1 MGLPWSKCT
10 CPLSSCANWTRHSVA
25 NQIFSLEMG
34 WIGWTSRKE
43 NSRLKFIIA
52 NFEREK
58 NKTSIKFKR
67 PNNVKVILVNATI
80 SIKMISDE
88 TKKNRVIIIEDLKI
102 LEEDFLTMLMMSWA
116 VMMMNNF
123 FQTKKRYPLFSHVP
137 NSALLRDP
145 PSYCSFFA
153 FLKHISQSRNY

>member
-1 MGLPWSKCT
+1 MWVYREVSAPVLF
-10 CPLSSCANWTRHSVA
+10 LLA
-25 NQIFSLEMG
+25 QIEPDIRWRTKYF
-34 WIGWTSRKE
+34 
-43 NSRLKFIIA
+43 RLKWGGLVEPLEKKIHVWSSSSPISK
-52 NFEREK
+52 ER
-58 NKTSIKFKR
+58 KTRPQLNFKR

-123 FQTKKRYPLFSHVP
+123 FQKNDIPCSHT
-137 NSALLRDP
+137 P
-145 PSYCSFFA
+145 PTPSSGTLPHIA
-153 FLKHISQSRNY
+153 VFLPF

>member
-1 MGLPWSKCT
+1 
-10 CPLSSCANWTRHSVA
+10 
-25 NQIFSLEMG
+25 
-34 WIGWTSRKE
+34 
-43 NSRLKFIIA
+43 
-52 NFEREK
+52 
-58 NKTSIKFKR
+58 
-67 PNNVKVILVNATI
+67 
-80 SIKMISDE
+80 MISDE

-137 NSALLRDP
+137 NSLLRDP

-153 FLKHISQSRNY
+153 FLNY

>member
-1 MGLPWSKCT
+1 MWVYREVSAPVLF
-10 CPLSSCANWTRHSVA
+10 LLA
-25 NQIFSLEMG
+25 QIEPDIRWRTKYF
-34 WIGWTSRKE
+34 
-43 NSRLKFIIA
+43 RLKWGGLVEPLEKKIHVWSSSSPISK
-52 NFEREK
+52 ER
-58 NKTSIKFKR
+58 KTRPQFKR

-123 FQTKKRYPLFSHVP
+123 FQTKKRYPLFSHTP
-137 NSALLRDP
+137 NSLLRDP